1 VRASSHVDRA
11 DPVRPASAGDPAG
24 ATVSAPGPAAGPAGP
39 AGVPDQRVRGRWL
52 DAGVALAF
60 AALAL
65 ALTAR
70 AWVHW
75 DDRLLGDHPLDQS
88 FNEWMLARA
97 ADAVTHLDNPLFSH
111 LQNAPDGVNLV
122 TNVGLLL
129 PAYVLVPVT
138 LAAGPAVSYLVLMTA
153 NLAGTA
159 FAWYWVLSRH
169 LVRSRAAAVV
179 GGLFCGFAPAMVSES
194 TGHPHITAQWL
205 VPFLV
210 WQVVRLAT
218 PGPAVR
224 RGLVLGGLVALQ
236 FFLGLEILLL
246 TAIAGAIAAVGYAA
260 MRPRAAG
267 QALPSALHSLA
278 VSAAV
283 VLPVTAYPIWFMFAG
298 PQSRVGHPPTAPNQ
312 LALALEAF
320 VAFPSRSLAG
330 GPGSSAGLAPNTAEE
345 TAFFGWPL
353 LLLVALAACWL
364 VRRVEIRVLALT
376 AAVGGVF
383 AMGTTWAWDGRSTV
397 PAPFGLVDDI
407 PPFDAVVP
415 ARFALITT
423 AAVGVLLALATD
435 RVLAGTRQR
444 PALRGLAGL
453 TLVAALVPIV
463 PAGPLGTTTRPPVP
477 RFVTSGDWR
486 QFVAEG
492 RTLVP
497 VPLDSPHA
505 IRWGPAADFGFTVP
519 QGYFIGPTS
528 ATDRH
533 GRWGARLR
541 PTSVTLDRI
550 LKGRHDGTAT
560 ATERQRAVA
569 DVRFWQ
575 ADAVVL
581 ERNPHEQALRQWLD
595 GCFGPGRQVDDVWVW
610 DVRSLT
616 N

>member
-1 VRASSHVDRA
+1 MATRPVD
-11 DPVRPASAGDPAG
+11 
-24 ATVSAPGPAAGPAGP
+24 AAGG
-39 AGVPDQRVRGRWL
+39 RRGRWV
-52 DAGVALAF
+52 DVAVAVVYV
-60 AALAL
+60 AAAL

-70 AWVHW
+70 AWADWHG
-75 DDRLLGDHPLDQS
+75 RLLGDHPLDQS

-97 ADAVTHLDNPLFSH
+97 ANAVTHLDNPLFSH
-111 LQNAPDGVNLV
+111 LQNAPNGVNLV

-138 LAAGPAVSYLVLMTA
+138 LAAGPAVSYLLLITL

-169 LVRSRAAAVV
+169 VVHSRAAAFV
-179 GGLFCGFAPAMVSES
+179 GGLLCGFAPAMLSES

-205 VPFLV
+205 VPFMV

-218 PGPAVR
+218 PGRTVR
-224 RGLVLGGLVALQ
+224 RGVVLGVLVALQ
-236 FFLGLEILLL
+236 FYLGLEILLL
-246 TAIAGAIAAVGYAA
+246 TAIACAVAAVGYAVL
-260 MRPRAAG
+260 RPRAAWE
-267 QALPSALHSLA
+267 ALPSALRSLA
-278 VSAAV
+278 VTAAV
-283 VLPVTAYPIWFMFAG
+283 VVPVTAYPLWFMFAG
-298 PQSRVGHPPTAPNQ
+298 PQGRVGHPPLRPNQ
-312 LALALEAF
+312 LALTLEAF
-320 VAFPSRSLAG
+320 AAFPSRSLAG

-353 LLLVALAACWL
+353 LVLAVLAALWL
-364 VRRVEIRVLALT
+364 IRRVEVRVLALT
-376 AAVGGVF
+376 AVVGAVF
-383 AMGTTWAWDGRSTV
+383 AMGTTWAWGPDRSTV
-397 PAPFGLVDDI
+397 PAPFGLVDDL

-423 AAVGVLLALATD
+423 AALGVLLALAAD
-435 RVLAGTRQR
+435 RALAGRPPLRVLAGV
-444 PALRGLAGL
+444 A
-453 TLVAALVPIV
+453 LVAALVPIV
-463 PAGPLGTTTRPPVP
+463 PAGPLSTTARPPVP

-528 ATDRH
+528 ATDPR
-533 GRWGARLR
+533 GRWGAPLR
-541 PTSVTLDRI
+541 PTSVSLDRI

-560 ATERQRAVA
+560 AVERRRAVA
-569 DVRFWQ
+569 DVRFWR

-581 ERNPHEQALRQWLD
+581 ERNPREQALRQWLD

-610 DVRSLT
+610 DVRGLT
-616 N
+616 R

>member
-1 VRASSHVDRA
+1 MVGPAGHRADTAPGRPAGDRA
-11 DPVRPASAGDPAG
+11 DPAPGRPAGRRPGRDRPAWW
-24 ATVSAPGPAAGPAGP
+24 
-39 AGVPDQRVRGRWL
+39 R

-60 AALAL
+60 AAAAL

-70 AWVHW
+70 AWADW
-75 DDRLLGDHPLDQS
+75 SGRLLGDHPLDQS

-97 ADAVTHLDNPLFSH
+97 ANAVTHLDNPLFSH
-111 LQNAPDGVNLV
+111 LQNAPNGVNLV

-138 LAAGPAVSYLVLMTA
+138 LVAGPAVSYLLLVTA

-169 LVRSRAAAVV
+169 VVRSRSAAVL

-205 VPFLV
+205 VPFIV

-218 PGPAVR
+218 PGPTVR
-224 RGLVLGGLVALQ
+224 RGVLLGVLVALQ
-236 FFLGLEILLL
+236 FYLGLEVLLL
-246 TAIAGAIAAVGYAA
+246 TAIGCAVAAVGYAV
-260 MRPRAAG
+260 MRPRAAWA
-267 QALPSALHSLA
+267 ALPSALRSLGIT
-278 VSAAV
+278 AAV
-283 VLPVTAYPIWFMFAG
+283 VVPLTAYPLWFMFSG
-298 PQSRVGHPPTAPNQ
+298 PEGRIGHPPLRPNQ
-312 LALALEAF
+312 LALTLEAF

-353 LLLVALAACWL
+353 LVLAALAAVWL
-364 VRRVEIRVLALT
+364 ARRVEVRVLALT
-376 AAVGGVF
+376 AVVGGLF
-383 AMGTTWAWDGRSTV
+383 AMGTTWAWGPDRSTI

-415 ARFALITT
+415 ARFALIST
-423 AAVGVLLALATD
+423 AALGVLLALAAD
-435 RVLAGTRQR
+435 RVLAGTTWPVARV
-444 PALRGLAGL
+444 AGCLAV
-453 TLVAALVPIV
+453 VAVLLPIV
-463 PAGPLGTTTRPPVP
+463 PAGPLGTTPRPPVP
-477 RFVTSGDWR
+477 RFITSGDWR
-486 QFVAEG
+486 QYVAEG
-492 RTLVP
+492 HTLVP

-505 IRWGPAADFGFTVP
+505 IRWGPAADFGFAVP

-533 GRWGARLR
+533 GRWGAPLR

-550 LKGRHDGTAT
+550 LKGRHGGA
-560 ATERQRAVA
+560 ATEVERRRAVA
-569 DVRFWQ
+569 DARFWR
-575 ADAVVL
+575 ADAFVL
-581 ERNPHEQALRQWLD
+581 EANPREQALRQWLD

-610 DVRSLT
+610 DVRGLT
-616 N
+616 R